1 MREAVRRAG
10 IDPAIVDECIMGN
23 VIQAGNGQ
31 NPARQAAL
39 NGGLADHVAALT
51 INKVCGSGLKAV
63 MLAAQGIATGDID
76 IAVAG
81 GMESMSNAPYLLP
94 RVREGLRMGD
104 GKARR
109 LADQRRPV
117 VLVRELPHGD
127 FRRGGRREVPRSDA
141 TSRIATPP
149 RATARR
155 RTRRARAGSR
165 TRSCR
170 SASRSAKAIRS
181 SIDTDEPI
189 REDTTA
195 EALAKLKPAFKKD
208 GSVTAGN
215 APGVN
220 DAAAAVVDHGG
231 GEGRARSAL
240 TPMARIV
247 GQATSGLPPKL
258 VMMTPVEAVRK
269 VAAKVGWNL
278 NDVDLFEINEA
289 FSVQAVAVMRELGI
303 DPARVNV
310 HGGAVALGHAIGASG
325 ARVLTTLLYAMKRR
339 DAETRHRGA
348 LPRRRQRRGAGG
360 RAELSTLVL
369 LGDRP
374 PLEHVRRP
382 TRHSVESSTAPAE
395 LASNEQRCARP
406 NSRTHA
412 AVCPRSQLRASRAR
426 ISAAA
431 RSRRSRVSFVVSATS
446 SGSRPTTVASV
457 ARTAPHVPQLAFDA
471 RQSHLHVA
479 NLFLAP
485 ERPSDPLS
493 DNLCRIARLSRK
505 ERGGLFILPVLPR
518 RSRRSTARHREVELR
533 EPAVCGS
540 AA

>member
-1 MREAVRRAG
+1 MTIRESVIVSAVRTPSGKFLGALKDLSAADLGAHVVREAIRRAG

-104 GKARR
+104 GTIVDSLIHDGLWCSFENCHMGISGEVVADKYNVRRDEQDRYAADSHRKAA
-109 LADQRRPV
+109 LATKEGWFKDEILPISIPQHKGDPLV
-117 VLVRELPHGD
+117 VDR
-127 FRRGGRREVPRSDA
+127 
-141 TSRIATPP
+141 
-149 RATARR
+149 
-155 RTRRARAGSR
+155 
-165 TRSCR
+165 
-170 SASRSAKAIRS
+170 
-181 SIDTDEPI
+181 DEPI
-189 REDTTA
+189 REDTTV
-195 EALAKLKPAFKKD
+195 EALAKLKPAFRKD

-220 DAAAAVVDHGG
+220 DAAAAVVVMAAEKAH
-231 GEGRARSAL
+231 ALNL

-269 VAAKVGWNL
+269 VASKVGWKL
-278 NDVDLFEINEA
+278 SDVDLFEINEA

-325 ARVLTTLLYAMKRR
+325 ARVLTTLLYALKRR
-339 DAETRHRGA
+339 DLKRGIAA
-348 LPRRRQRRGAGG
+348 LCLGG
-360 RAELSTLVL
+360 GNGVA
-369 LGDRP
+369 
-374 PLEHVRRP
+374 
-382 TRHSVESSTAPAE
+382 
-395 LASNEQRCARP
+395 LA
-406 NSRTHA
+406 
-412 AVCPRSQLRASRAR
+412 
-426 ISAAA
+426 I
-431 RSRRSRVSFVVSATS
+431 
-446 SGSRPTTVASV
+446 
-457 ARTAPHVPQLAFDA
+457 
-471 RQSHLHVA
+471 
-479 NLFLAP
+479 
-485 ERPSDPLS
+485 ERL
-493 DNLCRIARLSRK
+493 
-505 ERGGLFILPVLPR
+505 
-518 RSRRSTARHREVELR
+518 
-533 EPAVCGS
+533 
-540 AA
+540 